1 MAKYYGGIGFALTS
15 ETVPGVW
22 KEEIKEVNYYGEI
35 LQDTRRWASTEHLND
50 DIEISNRFSII
61 SDPFIS
67 ANIHTIRYL
76 TWMNVKWKVTSVE
89 VAYPRLIL
97 SVGGVYNG
105 EE

>member
-1 MAKYYGGIGFALTS
+1 MAKYYGKIGFALTE

-22 KEEIKEVNYYGEI
+22 TESIKEVNYYGEI
-35 LQDTRRWASTEHLND
+35 LTDTRRWEATEQLND
-50 DIEISNRFSII
+50 DLKISNRFSII

-76 TWMNVKWKVTSVE
+76 TWMNVKWKVNSIE